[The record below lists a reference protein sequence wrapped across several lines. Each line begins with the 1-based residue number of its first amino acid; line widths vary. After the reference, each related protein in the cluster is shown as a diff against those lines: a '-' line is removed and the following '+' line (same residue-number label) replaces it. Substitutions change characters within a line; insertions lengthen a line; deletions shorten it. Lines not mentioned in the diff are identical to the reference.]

1 MFINKKNGAS
11 YGFVAPD
18 LQEDAGKN
26 IRRQFPTF
34 GTVAVTLDANKSAT
48 VDVKRTEQI
57 IDLGDDAVAGDP
69 ALTLSVGEGL
79 DAGTKCYVKFKSGAT
94 AANKAAIK
102 TGTNTD
108 CTVEGIKNDVAVI
121 QILWTGKQWLSIK

>member
-1 MFINKKNGAS
+1 MHNQKTGAS
-11 YGFVAPD
+11 YDFVAPD

-57 IDLGDDAVAGDP
+57 IDLGDGAVPGDP
-69 ALTLSVGEGL
+69 KLTLIVGEGL
-79 DAGTKCYVKFKSGAT
+79 DAGAKCYVKFKSGT
-94 AANKAAIK
+94 DANKVSIC
-102 TGTNTD
+102 TGEVLD
-108 CTVEGIKNDVAVI
+108 CAFVGIKDDVAVI
-121 QILWTGKQWLSIK
+121 QILWNGEKWIHID

>member
-1 MFINKKNGAS
+1 MHNQKTGAS
-11 YGFVAPD
+11 YDFVAPD

-57 IDLGDDAVAGDP
+57 IDLGDDAVPGDP
-69 ALTLSVGEGL
+69 QLTLIVGEGL
-79 DAGTKCYVKFKSGAT
+79 DAGAKCYVKFKSDSA
-94 AANKAAIK
+94 AANKAEIK

-121 QILWTGKQWLSIK
+121 QILWTGQKWLPIK

>member
-1 MFINKKNGAS
+1 MHNQKTGAS
-11 YGFVAPD
+11 YDFVAPD

-57 IDLGDDAVAGDP
+57 IDLGDGAVPGDP
-69 ALTLSVGEGL
+69 QLTLIVGEGL
-79 DAGTKCYVKFKSGAT
+79 DAGAKCYVKFKSDT
-94 AANKAAIK
+94 AANKVSIY
-102 TGTNTD
+102 TGTNFD
-108 CTVEGIKNDVAVI
+108 CSLVGIAAGTNVTT
-121 QILWTGKQWLSIK
+121 ILWTGEKWIHID

>member
-1 MFINKKNGAS
+1 MHNQKTGAS
-11 YGFVAPD
+11 YDFVAPY

-34 GTVAVTLDANKSAT
+34 GTVAVTLDDNKSAT

-57 IDLGDDAVAGDP
+57 IDLGDGAVPGDP
-69 ALTLSVGEGL
+69 KLTLIVGEGL
-79 DAGTKCYVKFKSGAT
+79 DAGAKCYVKFKSDS
-94 AANKAAIK
+94 AAASKAEIK

-108 CTVEGIKNDVAVI
+108 CNVEGIKNDVAVI
-121 QILWTGKQWLSIK
+121 QILWTGEKWLAIK